1 MPVLAAILVVL
12 VVQVNQVDAQA
23 GPVSQIK
30 SEFMMQFTYI
40 KKIFIIFLILLTAI
54 SVMAN
59 QKSGQAE
66 YYNPLDLGLE
76 FNINRGFTS
85 NLLTDSSDVE
95 DSYTTSSL
103 RLKMYPVS
111 TLEVILF
118 GDYSNYVNTSNLN
131 GFSKGV
137 SFTFIPTNQNSNL
150 SSYLSVSFSGRTYK
164 EDLRDFN
171 NNSFKLMTSNGYR
184 LGKAFSVRTGVKLE
198 STSYLYSDSPDK
210 DSYEIFVGTNFTPLG
225 SNSFDIE
232 VGYTGL
238 RYSFIPDTTYML
250 TDSPTGS
257 YDYFHVK
264 GDLFSYY
271 ISPRLSRPIGSKTGI
286 SITFHHREFYNGD
299 NAVVLGSAVN
309 FISPMGNVY
318 EGQSLTVAIKTK
330 LVPKM
335 IISGGFGYWKKS
347 FLRTMVITD
356 LYPASFAEKR
366 NDEQNRIFVI
376 IERPIYFKSGG
387 SLKPKLQFDIINN
400 NTTSISMFELYDYSS
415 FSINASLTYEL

>member
-1 MPVLAAILVVL
+1 MVS

-23 GPVSQIK
+23 GPASQIK
-30 SEFMMQFTYI
+30 SEFMMQYTSI
-40 KKIFIIFLILLTAI
+40 KKIFVISLILLTAV
-54 SVMAN
+54 SVMATPNSN
-59 QKSGQAE
+59 QTD
-66 YYNPLDLGLE
+66 YYNPLDLGIE

-118 GDYSNYVNTSNLN
+118 EDYSNYVNTSNLN

-171 NNSFKLMTSNGYR
+171 NNSFKLITSNGYR

-198 STSYLYSDSPDK
+198 STSYLYSNSPDK
-210 DSYEIFVGTNFTPLG
+210 DSYEIFVGTNFTLLG

-232 VGYTGL
+232 AGYTGL
-238 RYSFIPDTTYML
+238 RYSYIPDTTYML

-257 YDYFHVK
+257 FDYFHVK

-271 ISPRLSRPIGSKTGI
+271 ISPRFSRPIGSKTGI

-299 NAVVLGSAVN
+299 NAIVLGSAVN
-309 FISPMGNVY
+309 FISPMGNVF
-318 EGQSLTVAIKTK
+318 EGQSLTVALKTK
-330 LVPKM
+330 LIPKM
-335 IISGGFGYWKKS
+335 IISAGAGYWKKT
-347 FLRTMVITD
+347 FLKTMVLTD
-356 LYPASFAEKR
+356 AYPASYAETR
-366 NDEQNRIFVI
+366 NDEQNRFFFT
-376 IERPIYFKSGG
+376 IERPIYFKSGT
-387 SLKPKLQFDIINN
+387 SLRPKLQIDIINN